1 MAIRLT
7 RLLGV
12 AALVLF
18 VAAAAPIARVYACS
32 CMQLQPGDALANAD
46 VAFVGVVS
54 KVTDYTT
61 EGPIIRSGD
70 PVSYTFAVEE
80 VLKGSAG
87 SELVVTSTRD
97 GASCGMTFGLAE
109 RWRIYAHAKE
119 SGGLGTGI
127 CSGNE
132 LLAEAVPIPAP
143 EPASLGV
150 VLAAGT
156 VLAAFAVFS
165 WAFVREARA
174 GRPAS

>member
-12 AALVLF
+12 VAMLLF
-18 VAAAAPIARVYACS
+18 VTAAAPIARVYACS
-32 CMQLQPGDALANAD
+32 CMALLPGQALANAD
-46 VAFVGVVS
+46 VAFVGVVRQ
-54 KVTDYTT
+54 VTDSM
-61 EGPIIRSGD
+61 EGPIYSSGD

-87 SELVVTSTRD
+87 GELVVTSTRD
-97 GASCGMTFGLAE
+97 GASCGMAFGLAE

-132 LLAEAVPIPAP
+132 LRAEAVPIPAQ

-150 VLAAGT
+150 LLALGT
-156 VLAAFAVFS
+156 VLTACGVFA
-165 WAFVREARA
+165 WAFVRQARA
-174 GRPAS
+174 GRPPS

>member
-7 RLLGV
+7 HLLGV
-12 AALVLF
+12 VAMLLF
-18 VAAAAPIARVYACS
+18 VTAAAPIARVYACS
-32 CMQLQPGDALANAD
+32 CMALLPGQALARAD
-46 VAFVGVVS
+46 VAFVGVVRQ
-54 KVTDYTT
+54 VTDSM
-61 EGPIIRSGD
+61 EGPIYSSGD

-80 VLKGSAG
+80 VLKGSVGAAV
-87 SELVVTSTRD
+87 VVTSARG
-97 GASCGMTFGLAE
+97 GASCGMAFGLAE
-109 RWRIYAHAKE
+109 RWRVYAYARE
-119 SGGLGTGI
+119 SGGPGTGI

-150 VLAAGT
+150 LLAAGT
-156 VLAAFAVFS
+156 VVAAFAVFT

>member
-80 VLKGSAG
+80 VLRGSAG

-97 GASCGMTFGLAE
+97 GASCGMAFGLAE
-109 RWRIYAHAKE
+109 RWRIYAHARE
-119 SGGLGTGI
+119 SGGPTTGI

-132 LLAEAVPIPAP
+132 LLAEAAPIPAP

-156 VLAAFAVFS
+156 VVAAFAVFT

>member
-12 AALVLF
+12 VALVLF
-18 VAAAAPIARVYACS
+18 VTAAAPIARVYACS
-32 CMQLQPGDALANAD
+32 CMALNPGQALANAEM
-46 VAFVGVVS
+46 AFVGVVS
-54 KVTDYTT
+54 QLTDYTQ
-61 EGPIIRSGD
+61 EGPFFGSGD
-70 PVSYTFAVEE
+70 TVSYTFAVEE

-87 SELVVTSTRD
+87 GELVVTSTRD

-109 RWRIYAHAKE
+109 RWRIYAHARE

-150 VLAAGT
+150 LLAAGT
-156 VLAAFAVFS
+156 VVAAFAVFT

>member
-12 AALVLF
+12 VAMLLF
-18 VAAAAPIARVYACS
+18 VTTAAPIARVYACS
-32 CMQLQPGDALANAD
+32 CMQRQPGDALTNAD
-46 VAFVGVVS
+46 VAYVGVVS
-54 KVTDYTT
+54 QVTDYTP
-61 EGPIIRSGD
+61 EGPFFGSGD
-70 PVSYTFAVEE
+70 TVSYTFAVEE
-80 VLKGSAG
+80 VLKGSAAG
-87 SELVVTSTRD
+87 ELVVTSTRD
-97 GASCGMTFGLAE
+97 GASCGMIFGLAE

-132 LLAEAVPIPAP
+132 LLADPVRIPAP

-150 VLAAGT
+150 LLAAGT
-156 VLAAFAVFS
+156 VLTACGVFA
-165 WAFVREARA
+165 WAFVRQARA